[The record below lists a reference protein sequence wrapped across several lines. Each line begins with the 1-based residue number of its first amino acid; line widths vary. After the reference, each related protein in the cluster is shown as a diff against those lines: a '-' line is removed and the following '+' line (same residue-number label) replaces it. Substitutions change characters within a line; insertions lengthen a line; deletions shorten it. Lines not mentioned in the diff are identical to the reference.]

1 MQPIVDVS
9 TMRASD
15 AATIAGG
22 VTGREL
28 MYRAAK
34 GVYESYPWQ
43 GKTAI
48 VCGSGNNA
56 GDGYALALLLQ
67 QGGIACTVVR
77 VSESLSTDGAL
88 YLEQCK
94 QNEIEICR
102 YTTETDFSEYT
113 EIVDCILG
121 TGFRGEVQG
130 DIKKVIERINQSG
143 KTVISVDINSGLNG
157 DSGIASVCV
166 HSDLTVSIG
175 FLKQGLLLNQAKDVI
190 GRLVNVDIG
199 IGLVGNCRYLI
210 EAKDFA
216 EILKPRLQDSH
227 KGMYGYVSILGGCTE
242 YAGAVKLANLSCA
255 ALRAGCGVAQLI
267 VAQSLADAVSPY
279 LLESTLS
286 LLPDQNGHILFDK
299 TQLDR
304 VLAKQAALA
313 VGMGGGSS
321 LENLKIL
328 EYILGHYKGRVL
340 IDADGLNTLAQME
353 HSVLKQK
360 ACQVILTPH
369 LKEMER
375 LCGVPIDEIRRDP
388 VGTSEQFAREF
399 GVVVLLKGA
408 CTVVTDGY
416 TTCFVNR
423 GCAGMATAGSGDVL
437 SGILVGLLGASPATP
452 LTAACGTFIAG
463 LAGELA
469 EQSINPISML
479 ASDTVAHVAQ
489 AISLMLDECFKNN
502 NPS

>member
-43 GKTAI
+43 GKTVI

-77 VSESLSTDGAL
+77 VSESLSPDGAL

-94 QNEIEICR
+94 QNEIEICQ
-102 YTTETDFSEYT
+102 YTPETDFSEYT

-130 DIKKVIERINQSG
+130 CIKEAIERINQSG

-313 VGMGGGSS
+313 VGMGWGSS

-340 IDADGLNTLAQME
+340 IDADGLNTLAGLDR
-353 HSVLKQK
+353 SLLKETK
-360 ACQVILTPH
+360 ARVILTPH

-375 LCGVPIDEIRRDP
+375 ISRIPLAEIKHNPVEIAEHFAKENGVIL
-388 VGTSEQFAREF
+388 
-399 GVVVLLKGA
+399 LLKGA
-408 CTVVTDGY
+408 CTVITDG
-416 TTCFVNR
+416 TTTYLVNR
-423 GCAGMATAGSGDVL
+423 GCAGMATAGSGDIL
-437 SGILVGLLGASPATP
+437 SGVLAGLLGFNAATP
-452 LTAACGTFIAG
+452 LTVACGAFLAG

-469 EQSINPISML
+469 EREVGQISML
-479 ASDTVAHVAQ
+479 ASDTVSHIPS
-489 AISLMLDECFKNN
+489 AIRLALEAKQ
-502 NPS
+502 